1 MDLLIDLY
9 QQGRIAS
16 AQATADQAKDLATQ
30 FRWEVDDL
38 RRKADALTITC
49 QALWEILRTQT
60 GMRDDQI
67 LAKMQEI
74 DARDGRVDGKISTT
88 LAECPKCRRKS
99 NSARKS
105 CLYCGT
111 ALPVR
116 HVFGRDVK

>member
-9 QQGRIAS
+9 QQGRIAQ
-16 AQATADQAKDLATQ
+16 AQATAEQAKDVAKH
-30 FRWEVDDL
+30 FRWELDDL
-38 RRKADALTITC
+38 RRKTDALTITC
-49 QALWEILRTQT
+49 QALWEILRAQT
-60 GMRDDQI
+60 GLRDDQI

-99 NSARKS
+99 NSTRKC

-111 ALPVR
+111 MLPLQN
-116 HVFGRDVK
+116 VFGRD